1 MTRKD
6 YIKIADV
13 LKPYLKILEYK
24 SPWTTGIDTETL
36 IKDFSNM
43 LGEDNPRFDAKRFED
58 YIDSED

>member
-13 LKPYLKILEYK
+13 VKPYIKILEYK

-43 LGEDNPRFDAKRFED
+43 FKEDNPRFNEKRFKE
-58 YIDSED
+58 YIKE

>member
-1 MTRKD
+1 MTSKD

-13 LKPYLKILEYK
+13 LKPYIKILEYK

-43 LGEDNPRFDAKRFED
+43 FKEDNPRHDYKRFKE
-58 YIDSED
+58 YINK

>member
-13 LKPYLKILEYK
+13 VKPYIKILEYK

-43 LGEDNPRFDAKRFED
+43 FKEDNPRHDYKRFKE
-58 YIDSED
+58 YIIK